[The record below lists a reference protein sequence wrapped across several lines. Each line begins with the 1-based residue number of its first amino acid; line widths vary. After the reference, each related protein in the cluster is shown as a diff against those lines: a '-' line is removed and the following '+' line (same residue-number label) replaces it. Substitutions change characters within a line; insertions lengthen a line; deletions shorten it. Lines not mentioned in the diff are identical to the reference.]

1 MNPRYSR
8 AVAEST
14 ATSTVD
20 EMSTVRPVPA
30 RVRKSPRVDGWV
42 QLSFD
47 VPRPSISYDRGLR
60 VDGIDLWLD
69 PHVRRPVA
77 YVSHGHSDHC
87 RAHGHAYVT
96 PETADF
102 YRHRTGRSSL
112 TVIHP
117 EVPVAMGT
125 HELEL
130 FPAGHVLGSSQ
141 ARVRDLATGHV
152 IVYTGDFKLRAS
164 RTLPTAPVLACDT
177 LVMEC
182 TYGAPGYQFPPT
194 EEVEAQLQEW
204 VTRAFEDGCVPVVC
218 GYALGKA
225 QEAMAILAHA
235 GHRVAIHPSV
245 APYATLYNRH
255 GVDLGEYDVLPEGP
269 AWLDAVAPGT
279 VVVCPPH
286 LTKTIPTGGARVRV
300 VTLTGWAVNGGA
312 PWRRSSA
319 SALPLSDHAGFD
331 DLVAYVSR
339 AAPKLVYTVHG
350 NGGFAAYL
358 RKQGVEAVHLG
369 Q

>member
-1 MNPRYSR
+1 MI
-8 AVAEST
+8 
-14 ATSTVD
+14 
-20 EMSTVRPVPA
+20 RPKLPGTGRTGRPGGQA
-30 RVRKSPRVDGWV
+30 WV

-47 VPRPSISYDRGLR
+47 VPRTTIGYDRGLK
-60 VDGIDLWLD
+60 VEGIDLWLD

-102 YRHRTGRSSL
+102 YRHRTGKSAL
-112 TVIHP
+112 TVLHLGEPMAIGSHS
-117 EVPVAMGT
+117 V
-125 HELEL
+125 EL

-141 ARVRDLATGHV
+141 ARVRDLGTGHV

-164 RTLPTAPVLACDT
+164 RTLPTAPILKCDT

-182 TYGAPGYQFPPT
+182 TYGAPRFRFPPT
-194 EEVEAQLQEW
+194 EQVIADLLVW
-204 VTRAFEDGCVPVVC
+204 VQTALADGCIPVVC

-235 GHRVAIHPSV
+235 GHAVAIHASV
-245 APYATLYNRH
+245 APYAATYVKH
-255 GVDLGEYDVLPEGP
+255 GVDLGEFAVLPEDP
-269 AWLDAVAPGT
+269 DWLAGAAPGT

-286 LTKTIPTGGARVRV
+286 LVKTIPAGTPGVRV
-300 VTLTGWAVNGGA
+300 VVLTGWAVDSGS
-312 PWRRSSA
+312 PWRRNGPSS
-319 SALPLSDHAGFD
+319 LPLSDHAGFD
-331 DLVAYVSR
+331 DLMEYVKG
-339 AAPKLVYTVHG
+339 AAPKIVYTVHG
-350 NGGFAAYL
+350 NGAFAAHL
-358 RKQGVEAVHLG
+358 RRQGIEAVHLG